1 MKLKGQSRLLQPQV
15 FNLKIYSF
23 YCSIYVVQKQSLSKF
38 WEFGSW
44 AEAFY
49 KGHRSNF
56 IILRKDSSDNLTKV
70 HIWVSDI
77 FFTAPALLTNI
88 GDWFIVDLLNIAH
101 LNLTIVVY
109 FDLAHIIGEI
119 DQWIDIFLVEI
130 LEQVRFIIV
139 KFVSHNEVIL
149 HWFVSRLVAY
159 LKEGGVFIRNKA
171 TLYQFID
178 NKLMA

>member
-1 MKLKGQSRLLQPQV
+1 M
-15 FNLKIYSF
+15 
-23 YCSIYVVQKQSLSKF
+23 
-38 WEFGSW
+38 
-44 AEAFY
+44 
-49 KGHRSNF
+49 GHRSNF

-119 DQWIDIFLVEI
+119 DKWIDVFLVEI

-139 KFVSHNEVIL
+139 KFVSHHV
-149 HWFVSRLVAY
+149 
-159 LKEGGVFIRNKA
+159 
-171 TLYQFID
+171 
-178 NKLMA
+178 